1 MTKNQIISK
10 NLMANRQNV
19 MDKMAEFE
27 LKITINFWHKV
38 WCERIRMYKLKIISF
53 EKLTFSNSFRKVIH

>member
-1 MTKNQIISK
+1 
-10 NLMANRQNV
+10 MANRQNV